1 MKTVKNWQF
10 SYIFYTSLLLE
21 FQRWTST
28 AGLNSKYY
36 SLKGATIIKTLQFRF
51 QVMNLTEVDGGNKY
65 IHREFAADS
74 YPDMDDWVRSLQE
87 VHSCFF
93 FFFFIFYFFT
103 LFFYLF
109 FLFLFFL
116 FMYFFLLY
124 SVDFKLSTFT
134 EVFTILLSEFMKH
147 LKSH

>member
-1 MKTVKNWQF
+1 MKTIKNWQF
-10 SYIFYTSLLLE
+10 FYTTFYTSLVFE
-21 FQRWTST
+21 FHRWTST

-93 FFFFIFYFFT
+93 ILFFIFHFLLFYFLLSFYFSFT
-103 LFFYLF
+103 CTFFYC
-109 FLFLFFL
+109 FLWIWK
-116 FMYFFLLY
+116 Y
-124 SVDFKLSTFT
+124 
-134 EVFTILLSEFMKH
+134 
-147 LKSH
+147 